1 MTDDIERMI
10 ADVVEAEDL
19 PEPPTMTVP
28 TGAMAPV
35 PSSSQALFADD
46 EIVGMC
52 AEAMTNMRNDRKQ
65 LDSLIANLVEMVFN
79 EGDSTTSSK
88 EALVSLMTAKTNMSD
103 KMMSIA
109 ELMAKFKLK
118 EMGNAPKSVTASQ
131 ENHYHFGG
139 SRRSFLEQIERQVQ
153 KKKQKKDK

>member
-1 MTDDIERMI
+1 MSEDIERMI
-10 ADVVEAEDL
+10 IDVVEAEDQ
-19 PEPPTMTVP
+19 PEPERPAATEAEQTVL
-28 TGAMAPV
+28 
-35 PSSSQALFADD
+35 PSNWSQPLFEDN
-46 EIVGMC
+46 ELLGLS
-52 AEAMTNMRNDRKQ
+52 AEALTNMRNDRKQ

-103 KMMSIA
+103 KMMSIV

-118 EMGNAPKSVTASQ
+118 EIDNAAKKAKTN
-131 ENHYHFGG
+131 ENYHGVG

-153 KKKQKKDK
+153 KKKKKDK